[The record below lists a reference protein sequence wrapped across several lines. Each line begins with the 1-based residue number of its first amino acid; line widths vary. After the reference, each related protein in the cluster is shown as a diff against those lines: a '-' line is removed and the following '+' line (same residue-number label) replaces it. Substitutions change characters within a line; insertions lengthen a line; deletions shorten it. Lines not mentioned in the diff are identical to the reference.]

1 MCCNL
6 LWSTSSNYHTAITT
20 AFWSHV
26 YDIVGKTNDIKVVL
40 NDDDGI
46 ALVNKFTDD
55 PHKDA
60 DILKMKSSG
69 RLIKYI

>member
-1 MCCNL
+1 MQVFFQYLDN
-6 LWSTSSNYHTAITT
+6 NI
-20 AFWSHV
+20 SHV

-46 ALVNKFTDD
+46 ALVNKLTDD

-60 DILKMKSSG
+60 YILKMNSSG